1 MMKINN
7 QHKSYL
13 NAVNQTKSG
22 QTSKQTKTEEIS
34 KNQSPVQVN
43 ISKEAQ
49 ALHDADKTVFS
60 ERVESIKTAIQNGD
74 YEVDASKIS
83 SELVR
88 TIQSQKEQ

>member
-1 MMKINN
+1 MKINN
-7 QHKSYL
+7 QHKNYV

-22 QTSKQTKTEEIS
+22 QSTKQTKAEGTAKS
-34 KNQSPVQVN
+34 QSHVEVN

-49 ALHDADKTVFS
+49 ALHDADKTAFS
-60 ERVESIKTAIQNGD
+60 EKVQSIKAAIQNGE

-88 TIQSQKEQ
+88 TIQSQKG